1 MKAIVCDEFA
11 PVEQLSYREVED
23 PQPSEGEVRI
33 VIKAIGVNYPDALL
47 VQGEYQARPERP
59 FTPGSEFAG
68 VVEAVSDDVSTF
80 KPGDR
85 VMGLSPNYGAYAE
98 KICCPVN
105 RLQRLPEDMS
115 FEAAAGL
122 TLAHGT
128 AHYALKQRAD
138 LQPGEVL
145 LVLGA
150 AGGTGLAAVQLG
162 KAMGAQVIAACSS
175 QDKLDLAKSQGAD
188 LLINYQD
195 RNLKDEIKRLT
206 AGKGVDVVYD
216 PVGGQLFDLAARCMA
231 PKGRLL
237 VIGFASGTIPSLPA
251 NLALVKEFSMVGV
264 FWGAFTRRE
273 PQVFA
278 ENMQELFAWYQAGKV
293 SLHQDACLPLK
304 QAPVAL
310 RRMLDRQVKGKL
322 LLQP

>member
-1 MKAIVCDEFA
+1 MKAIVCDEFG
-11 PVEQLSYREVED
+11 PVEQLGYRDVAD
-23 PQPSEGEVRI
+23 PQPGAGDVC
-33 VIKAIGVNYPDALL
+33 VAIKAIGVNFPDALL

-59 FTPGSEFAG
+59 FIPGSEFAG

-85 VMGLSPNYGAYAE
+85 VMGLSPDYGAYAE
-98 KICCPVN
+98 KIRCPAS
-105 RLQRLPEDMS
+105 RLQRLPEAMS

-138 LQPGEVL
+138 LQKGETL

-175 QDKLDLAKSQGAD
+175 QDKLDLAKAQGAN
-188 LLINYQD
+188 LLINYKE
-195 RNLKDEIKRLT
+195 RNLREEVKRLT

-216 PVGGQLFDLAARCMA
+216 PVGGELFDQVARCMA

-278 ENMQELFAWYQAGKV
+278 ENMQELFAWYQEGRV
-293 SLHQDACLPLK
+293 SLHQDACLTLK
-304 QAPVAL
+304 QAPAAL

-322 LLQP
+322 LLLP